1 MMTRREGGCS
11 LEQKEADMLGPDGI
25 PGSSDVLDELR
36 HVLDDKGGDGDNGG
50 KGGGGNGSGGD
61 SGGDPYDRPATVRE
75 LLDACKQVAG
85 LVANMAELSAEKTAA
100 FAETMAERSSALVMR
115 DMLEMF
121 KAENEAR
128 ARLVDVLIKR
138 FEAIEHNVG
147 MICKHLGARYEGDE
161 KRDAEDEGSG
171 P

>member
-1 MMTRREGGCS
+1 
-11 LEQKEADMLGPDGI
+11 MLGPDGGN
-25 PGSSDVLDELR
+25 GSGVDVLDELR
-36 HVLDDKGGDGDNGG
+36 HVLDDKGGGGDNGG
-50 KGGGGNGSGGD
+50 KGGGGEG

-100 FAETMAERSSALVMR
+100 FAETMAERSSALVVR
-115 DMLEMF
+115 DVLEMF
-121 KAENEAR
+121 KVEADAR
-128 ARLVDVLIKR
+128 SRLVEVLVRR
-138 FEAIEHNVG
+138 FEAIEHNLG
-147 MICKHLGARYEGDE
+147 MVCKHLGARYVGDE